1 VQPDAEHLV
10 QLDVVGD
17 EAEPRAR
24 HVQPPD
30 PGGALADLLDRLVP
44 VRVQVRAPGRQ
55 GLRVVLAQ
63 VLLVPDLEARVVHE
77 RD

>member
-10 QLDVVGD
+10 QLDVVGV

-30 PGGALADLLDRLVP
+30 AGGALADLLDRLVP
-44 VRVQVRAPGRQ
+44 VRVQVRAPGGQ

-77 RD
+77 